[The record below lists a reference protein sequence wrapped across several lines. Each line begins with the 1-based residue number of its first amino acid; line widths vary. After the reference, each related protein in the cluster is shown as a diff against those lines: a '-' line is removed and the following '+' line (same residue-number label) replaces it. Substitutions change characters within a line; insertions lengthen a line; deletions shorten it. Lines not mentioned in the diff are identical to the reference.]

1 MTTKDIMLR
10 RYMVR
15 IRIPPPAVAAAVA
28 VVLLEEAKAKEEEEE
43 RGCILR
49 SFGRRAVLLKAS
61 LTIPASS
68 VIEGDDDDDDDD
80 FDSFRNA
87 TGWTI
92 LFLFLTASEA
102 LESGIIR
109 IQRRS
114 SNGWTISLSHSR

>member
-1 MTTKDIMLR
+1 MLR

-15 IRIPPPAVAAAVA
+15 IRIPPPAAAVA
-28 VVLLEEAKAKEEEEE
+28 VVLLEQEEEEE
-43 RGCILR
+43 RRCILR

-68 VIEGDDDDDDDD
+68 VKEGDDIDDDDG
-80 FDSFRNA
+80 FDGFRNA

>member
-15 IRIPPPAVAAAVA
+15 IRIPPPPAAVA
-28 VVLLEEAKAKEEEEE
+28 VVLLEEAKAKEE

-80 FDSFRNA
+80 FDGFRNA

>member
-1 MTTKDIMLR
+1 MLR

-15 IRIPPPAVAAAVA
+15 IRIPPAAAAVA
-28 VVLLEEAKAKEEEEE
+28 VVLLEQEEEEE
-43 RGCILR
+43 RRCILR

-68 VIEGDDDDDDDD
+68 VKEGDDIDDDDDDD
-80 FDSFRNA
+80 FDGFRNA